1 MQTFVPEQ
9 QIDSNGEPAMVQP
22 ASDLKPGR
30 ILHSKN
36 WPEVLM
42 DRKPKNLS
50 EEFDPGSE

>member
-36 WPEVLM
+36 WPESPYGPNAEKL
-42 DRKPKNLS
+42 K
-50 EEFDPGSE
+50 